1 MMGGVY
7 NRVDEARRH
16 GGAVTYAA
24 VGVIGWE
31 KAL

>member
-1 MMGGVY
+1 MSGAHDHPDG
-7 NRVDEARRH
+7 ERRH